1 VTTPVR
7 PIDRWFI
14 DQVLPHARAY
24 QRQARRWADA
34 AGAEDIV
41 QEAYA
46 RVIAMPGWA
55 QVANP
60 RAYVMLAIRNI
71 AIDRLRQARVIP
83 FDRGTDSALLEIEDQ
98 QPDALAS
105 VTAKQELERT
115 RAAIEALPPQC
126 RRVVELRKLENCPP
140 REIADRLGI
149 SVSTVE
155 KHLVKGLRVVMA
167 ALAAPADIELG
178 SDPASGNERRRPSGD
193 GSPMADP
200 SRRRN
205 G

>member
-1 VTTPVR
+1 MTIHVR
-7 PIDRWFI
+7 SIDRWFI
-14 DQVLPHARAY
+14 DEVLPHARAY
-24 QRQARRWADA
+24 RRQARRWADE

-41 QEAYA
+41 QDAYA
-46 RVIAMPGWA
+46 RVIAMTGWA
-55 QVANP
+55 EIANP
-60 RAYVMLAIRNI
+60 KAYVMLAIRNI

-83 FDRGTDSALLEIEDQ
+83 FDRGIDSALLEVEDE
-98 QPDALAS
+98 QPDALTS
-105 VTAKQELERT
+105 ITAKQELERT

-126 RRVVELRKLENCPP
+126 RRVVEMRKLENCPP

-167 ALAAPADIELG
+167 TLAAPADIELG
-178 SDPASGNERRRPSGD
+178 SDPASEHERRPSGD
-193 GSPMADP
+193 GSRVAGPP
-200 SRRRN
+200 RRRN

>member
-1 VTTPVR
+1 MTTHVR

-14 DQVLPHARAY
+14 DEVLPHARAY
-24 QRQARRWADA
+24 RRQARRWAGSEA
-34 AGAEDIV
+34 AEDIV

-46 RVIAMPGWA
+46 RVIALANWA
-55 QVANP
+55 DVANP
-60 RAYVMLAIRNI
+60 KAYTMLAIRNI

-83 FDRGTDSALLEIEDQ
+83 FDRGIDAALFDVEDQ
-98 QPDALAS
+98 QPDALARI
-105 VTAKQELERT
+105 TAKQELERA
-115 RAAIEALPPQC
+115 RAAIAALPPQC
-126 RRVVELRKLENCPP
+126 RRVVELRRIENCPP

-155 KHLVKGLRVVMA
+155 KHLVKGLRAVLA

-178 SDPASGNERRRPSGD
+178 SDPPREYEQRRASGD
-193 GSPMADP
+193 GGPMAGP
-200 SRRRN
+200 PRRRN